1 MFRNPF
7 KKKKLVRYTKNLIYL
22 NPCEQ
27 PHRFNIS
34 FSSRYK
40 ELENYIIRILDKA
53 GIYDNDIFVRVYQE
67 YCHNCQFYDRVP
79 QLLYYKS
86 VSLMVKLYPEINFTK
101 YLRIITGIH
110 SDITP
115 KIPDT
120 FKYHQDVLDNL
131 VEAFKRV
138 IPYMKEGHLST
149 EEFRILIEFDY
160 LKDWDLF
167 LFKEVSEVTYLR
179 NCINLILYQA
189 SPEENKLTCLQNTL
203 QRYFKEIAEEISVP
217 ISL

>member
-7 KKKKLVRYTKNLIYL
+7 RKKRLVRYTKNLIYL
-22 NPCEQ
+22 QTCEQ
-27 PHRFNIS
+27 PNRFNIV
-34 FSSRYK
+34 FSPQYK
-40 ELENYIIRILDKA
+40 GLETYITRLLDKA
-53 GIYDNDIFVRVYQE
+53 EIYDLNIFVKVYQE
-67 YCHNCQFYDRVP
+67 YCRNCQFYDRVP

-86 VSLMVKLYPEINFTK
+86 VALMVKLYPEINFSK
-101 YLRIITGIH
+101 YYKIIKGIH

-115 KIPDT
+115 EIPDT
-120 FKYHQDVLDNL
+120 FKYHQDVLDSL
-131 VEAFKRV
+131 VEAYRKGS
-138 IPYMKEGHLST
+138 PYMKADHISID
-149 EEFRILIEFDY
+149 EFRILIEFDY

-217 ISL
+217 VSL